1 MSTLVQ
7 AMVTGLLLGMV
18 YSAVAVGLSLVLG
31 ILGVVNIA
39 HSALLVLGSLLAWQF
54 VSGWKVDPL
63 LTMVLVVALFVAV
76 GAGIERT
83 IVRRV
88 TREADLTVLLVFF
101 GLMVIVESVAILRFS
116 TDTYTV
122 PLGYLGGVIH
132 LGSVNVPVARLV
144 GAVLTLV
151 LMIGLHLFLTR
162 TLTGTAMR
170 GLAQNRDVASM
181 LGIRVRRLSAWVF
194 VGGVA
199 LAGFGGVVLAYSV
212 PFSPQG
218 HVRWLAWAFLVVII
232 GGLGSVW
239 NTLLAGLVLGVVEA
253 LMGVLLPFRYVYL
266 AVYALLAIALIVRHQ
281 GLRGR
286 AERAM

>member
-54 VSGWKVDPL
+54 VSGWNVDPL
-63 LTMVLVVALFVAV
+63 LTLVLVVVLFVAL

-83 IVRRV
+83 VVRRV

-122 PLGYLGGVIH
+122 PLGYLGDVIH
-132 LGSVNVPVARLV
+132 LGPVNVPVARLV

-239 NTLLAGLVLGVVEA
+239 NTLLAGLVLGVAEA

-286 AERAM
+286 AARAM